1 MHRCRSYTACTGNPL
16 CALSYFAGSY
26 ALRANGVLPRGTMIL
41 VNDSP
46 AGQSNMQ
53 WAMQS
58 TEHVGEEAPAANHP
72 NLRLFQIDT
81 VVAPQPLDDVQ
92 HR

>member
-1 MHRCRSYTACTGNPL
+1 MCGILTL
-16 CALSYFAGSY
+16 CCDVALETDETD
-26 ALRANGVLPRGTMIL
+26 LPT
-41 VNDSP
+41 
-46 AGQSNMQ
+46 GQSNMQ

-58 TEHVGEEAPAANHP
+58 TEHVGEEIPAANHP
-72 NLRLFQIDT
+72 TLRLFQIDT

>member
-1 MHRCRSYTACTGNPL
+1 
-16 CALSYFAGSY
+16 
-26 ALRANGVLPRGTMIL
+26 
-41 VNDSP
+41 
-46 AGQSNMQ
+46 MQ